1 MIGVNFRRFVP
12 LQASRHFDVMRPTA
26 PPLKKAPST
35 PSRLGTLVLAL
46 SLAWPAALPAPAA
59 AQVNLPALGDSV
71 SADFGIGAEK
81 RLGDQVMREIRVDP
95 DYLDDP
101 ILLDYLNT
109 IWHRLVEASLKKGN
123 ITPDM
128 NERYAWEPFLVRD
141 RTVNAFALPGG
152 YIGVNLG
159 LIQMTTNQDELA
171 SVLAHELSH
180 ITQRHIARGMVNSQR
195 QSLLSMAAMIIG
207 LIAAASS
214 RSADGAN
221 AVIAGSQAA
230 GIQGQLNFSRDVERE
245 ADRVGY
251 GVLTAAG
258 FAPWGMAAMFEKLDA
273 TARLTDSNNYPYLR
287 THPLTTER
295 IGEAF
300 SRMGP
305 ASAQR
310 GDFKP
315 TGSAL
320 EHAVM
325 QARARVLMDGRVESL
340 QRLQRLDTANDA
352 EVESATAPLPVPPS
366 LAASAAALP
375 TSSPVALRL
384 IALCSSAMASAALRD
399 PARSDAAMQRA
410 LALVQSTPRS
420 DARAVR
426 AVKLVQA
433 QILIDR
439 DDDMRAVEVLQPYAG
454 DGTRAVSIMRAEIA
468 LDPKQRDSQALGRS
482 AEDLQTRVANTPLDA
497 TAWLLLSRLDDR
509 LGQPLRS
516 LRAQAEAR
524 YALGDLSG
532 AIDRLRAGRLAG
544 RAGGT
549 PDFIE
554 ASVIEARLRDIE
566 TQRKQLA
573 AEMRGGRGGSD
584 DAPP

>member
-1 MIGVNFRRFVP
+1 
-12 LQASRHFDVMRPTA
+12 
-26 PPLKKAPST
+26 
-35 PSRLGTLVLAL
+35 
-46 SLAWPAALPAPAA
+46 
-59 AQVNLPALGDSV
+59 
-71 SADFGIGAEK
+71 
-81 RLGDQVMREIRVDP
+81 
-95 DYLDDP
+95 
-101 ILLDYLNT
+101 
-109 IWHRLVEASLKKGN
+109 
-123 ITPDM
+123 
-128 NERYAWEPFLVRD
+128 VRD

-305 ASAQR
+305 SSAQR

-340 QRLQRLDTANDA
+340 QRLQRLDTADDA
-352 EVESATAPLPVPPS
+352 EVESNTAPVPPAF
-366 LAASAAALP
+366 AASAAALP

-439 DDDMRAVEVLQPYAG
+439 DDDMRAAEVLQPYAG

-468 LDPKQRDSQALGRS
+468 LDPKQRDMQALGRS

-497 TAWLLLSRLDDR
+497 TAWLLLSRIDDR

-532 AIDRLRAGRLAG
+532 AVDRLRAGRLAG

-566 TQRKQLA
+566 TQRRQLA
-573 AEMRGGRGGSD
+573 AEMRGNRGGGGD